1 MQATT
6 LLTSLDKQAGSAKSA
21 KSTTSSDAGNNF
33 NQMLNK
39 EISSVKKPDSDVNR
53 NVAKPATAPKPN
65 NNAGA
70 TPNNSSSNVNNN
82 ANNNADKQNTADNA
96 PGTPVKNSSPA
107 DETDNSSKVS
117 KDDEKNTAPVEDL
130 SAQILALV
138 GNLAPAPV
146 TADASKATVISTDVA
161 ATDAL
166 AAADA
171 SVLAASN
178 AATGTT
184 DTTALAGDS
193 KYAETADKLAA
204 AIADAKTAAADIKAN
219 SKNQV
224 AGEAGVSAADIN
236 AIAAQLMAGKATAG
250 TKATDKTVTNTTVS
264 NAIDNKLA
272 GSNTTLVATPAL
284 TPAPKDTTVK
294 TDGAALTDA
303 SKTEVT
309 TSDLAL
315 GSKASDKAASAT
327 TAIAADTAKSFASDV
342 AQARE
347 VIADKLAEIKPAESS
362 KETPQVI
369 APAPIATQAVSNSQ
383 ANAATAM
390 AIDHIS
396 PRVGNPGWDKAVSQK
411 VVWMVGEAMQS
422 AELTLNPPDLGP
434 LQVVLKVSNDQA
446 NASFTAAQPEVREA
460 LEAALPRLRQMLSD
474 AGVQLTGFSV
484 NSQAA
489 GAGQGQNFAQ
499 QQARNTG
506 TSRLGNDIGD
516 NTTVAATSSQP
527 KVRVSNGVVDTFA

>member
-21 KSTTSSDAGNNF
+21 KNTTSSDAGNNF

-39 EISSVKKPDSDVNR
+39 EISNVKKPDSDVNR
-53 NVAKPATAPKPN
+53 NVAKPATAPKSTN
-65 NNAGA
+65 TSANA
-70 TPNNSSSNVNNN
+70 TSSNSGNNVNNN
-82 ANNNADKQNTADNA
+82 TNKQNTADNA

-107 DETDNSSKVS
+107 DDTDDNSKVS
-117 KDDEKNTAPVEDL
+117 KDDEKNTAPAEDL

-138 GNLAPAPV
+138 GNLAPAPAITDTSKAASV
-146 TADASKATVISTDVA
+146 STDAS
-161 ATDAL
+161 ATDTL
-166 AAADA
+166 AGVDV
-171 SVLAASN
+171 STLAASN
-178 AATGTT
+178 TAT
-184 DTTALAGDS
+184 DTKDVIALAGDS

-204 AIADAKTAAADIKAN
+204 AIADAKTAANDIKPVSTEKA
-219 SKNQV
+219 V
-224 AGEAGVSAADIN
+224 GDAGVSAADIN
-236 AIAAQLMAGKATAG
+236 AIAAQLLAGKATTE
-250 TKATDKTVTNTTVS
+250 TKATAKTVTNTTV
-264 NAIDNKLA
+264 NTAIDNKLTSGDA
-272 GSNTTLVATPAL
+272 TLTTAPAL
-284 TPAPKDTTVK
+284 TPVQVPKDTTVK
-294 TDGAALTDA
+294 TDSAALADA
-303 SKTEVT
+303 SKPEVV
-309 TSDLAL
+309 TSDLVM
-315 GSKASDKAASAT
+315 GSKASDKAANAT
-327 TAIAADTAKSFASDV
+327 TAIAADTAKNFASDV
-342 AQARE
+342 AQARDA
-347 VIADKLAEIKPAESS
+347 IADKLAEIKPAESS

-369 APAPIATQAVSNSQ
+369 APAPIATQAVSNAQ
-383 ANAATAM
+383 ANAANAM

-499 QQARNTG
+499 QQARGTG
-506 TSRLGNDIGD
+506 TSRQGSDVGD
-516 NTTVAATSSQP
+516 STALAATSSQA

>member
-21 KSTTSSDAGNNF
+21 KNTTSSDAGNNF

-39 EISSVKKPDSDVNR
+39 EISNVKKPDSDVNR
-53 NVAKPATAPKPN
+53 NVAKPAAAPKSN
-65 NNAGA
+65 NTSANA
-70 TPNNSSSNVNNN
+70 TSSNSGSNVNNN
-82 ANNNADKQNTADNA
+82 TNKQNTADNA

-107 DETDNSSKVS
+107 DDTDDNSKVS
-117 KDDEKNTAPVEDL
+117 KDDEKNTAPAEDL

-138 GNLAPAPV
+138 GNLAPAPAL
-146 TADASKATVISTDVA
+146 TDTSKAASASTDAS

-166 AAADA
+166 AGVDV
-171 SVLAASN
+171 STLAASN
-178 AATGTT
+178 TAT
-184 DTTALAGDS
+184 DTKDATALTGDS

-204 AIADAKTAAADIKAN
+204 AIADAKTSANDAKPVSTEQAAGD
-219 SKNQV
+219 
-224 AGEAGVSAADIN
+224 AGVSAADIN
-236 AIAAQLMAGKATAG
+236 AIAAQLMAGKATTE
-250 TKATDKTVTNTTVS
+250 TKATVKTVTTVS
-264 NAIDNKLA
+264 TVIDNKLA
-272 GSNTTLVATPAL
+272 SGDATLTTAPIL
-284 TPAPKDTTVK
+284 TPVQLPKDTAVK
-294 TDGAALTDA
+294 TDSAALADA
-303 SKTEVT
+303 SKPEVA

-315 GSKASDKAASAT
+315 GSKASDKAANAT
-327 TAIAADTAKSFASDV
+327 TAIAADTAKNFASDV
-342 AQARE
+342 AQARD

-369 APAPIATQAVSNSQ
+369 APAPIATQVVSNAQ
-383 ANAATAM
+383 ANAANAM
-390 AIDHIS
+390 AVDHIS

-489 GAGQGQNFAQ
+489 GAGQGQYFAQ
-499 QQARNTG
+499 QQARGTG
-506 TSRLGNDIGD
+506 TSRQGSDVGD
-516 NTTVAATSSQP
+516 STAVAATSSSQA